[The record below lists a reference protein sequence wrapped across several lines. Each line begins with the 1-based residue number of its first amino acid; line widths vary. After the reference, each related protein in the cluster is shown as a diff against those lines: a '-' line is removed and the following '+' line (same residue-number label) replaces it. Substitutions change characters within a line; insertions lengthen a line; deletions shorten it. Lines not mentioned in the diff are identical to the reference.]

1 MIFKKVTF
9 HNFGIYAGRHE
20 ISIAPKTEKTIIVFG
35 ALNGAGKTT
44 LLEGIQFALYGK
56 NSKFLARNTYGDFL
70 ANSINR
76 NSTQDSASVALEFTA
91 TLDGRYSSLEVV
103 RTWTNK
109 GKLAKEYPIQVF
121 KDGILD
127 HDLSSRW
134 DELVENF
141 FPNQLSELFFFD
153 GEKIESLAQP
163 KLCAD
168 LVKTGL
174 NTLLGLDL
182 VSDLSKT
189 LSILDR
195 KLQVS
200 TVSEKE
206 RKAVE
211 KLEELIAH
219 HSRRRKQQEASILGL
234 CESLN
239 TVSEALVEANDD
251 LRKNGGDLYVERET
265 LKNKEDVLVAEYDD
279 FKRSLVDFAATK
291 APLLIL
297 SKEIDALVKH
307 CESGITSDQREAVL
321 SALDVFSRT
330 LITQIENDKSFSE
343 NQTMLINEVRESYIH
358 EHLSKTAE
366 PAISISSKLLGQI
379 QAELPLIKK
388 DTYKLLVD
396 LSKKL
401 SEVESIQGRLLAVPD
416 DQKIKPLIEK
426 VQNLELEKQQIE
438 SEIKVLE
445 SHKNQTSLDLSVAE
459 GDLNKLMIELS
470 DGRAEEER
478 GRLMKMRLQSGKK
491 ILSAFSDLIRE
502 KHIARLEVK
511 IKDCMDALLRKKTF
525 LKSVSIDKNS
535 YQLTIKV
542 EGKGSIPAA
551 KLSAGER
558 QLLAISVLWALASLS
573 EKKLPTIVDTPLGR
587 LDSKSRTNL
596 IENYFPN
603 AGSQVILL
611 STDEE
616 IVGSYYKSLKPFI
629 AKEYVIE
636 YDEDS
641 QSSVVR
647 PGYFES
653 HAGEV

>member
-9 HNFGIYAGRHE
+9 HNFGIYAGKHE
-20 ISIAPKTEKTIIVFG
+20 ISIAPNKEKTIIVFG

-56 NSKFLARNTYGDFL
+56 NSKFLARNSYVDFL
-70 ANSINR
+70 VNSINR
-76 NSTQDSASVALEFTA
+76 NSTQDSAAVALEFTA
-91 TLDGRYSSLEVV
+91 ALDGRYSSLEVV

-307 CESGITSDQREAVL
+307 CESGVTSDQREAVL

-366 PAISISSKLLGQI
+366 PVISISGKLLGQI

-426 VQNLELEKQQIE
+426 VQNLELEKQRIE

-587 LDSKSRTNL
+587 LDSKSRKNL
-596 IENYFPN
+596 TENYFPN

-616 IVGSYYKSLKPFI
+616 IVGSYYKSLKPVI
-629 AKEYVIE
+629 AREYVIE
-636 YDEDS
+636 YDEGS

-653 HAGEV
+653 QAGEL

>member
-9 HNFGIYAGRHE
+9 HNFGIYAGKHE
-20 ISIAPKTEKTIIVFG
+20 ISIAPNKEKTIIVFG

-56 NSKFLARNTYGDFL
+56 NSKFLARNSYVDFL
-70 ANSINR
+70 VNSINR
-76 NSTQDSASVALEFTA
+76 NSTQDSAAVALEFTA
-91 TLDGRYSSLEVV
+91 ALDGRYSSLEVV

-307 CESGITSDQREAVL
+307 CESGVTSDQREAVL

-366 PAISISSKLLGQI
+366 PVISISGKLLGQI

-426 VQNLELEKQQIE
+426 VQNLELEKQRIE

-491 ILSAFSDLIRE
+491 ILSTFSDLIRE

-587 LDSKSRTNL
+587 LDSKSRKNL

-616 IVGSYYKSLKPFI
+616 IVGSYYKSLKPVI
-629 AKEYVIE
+629 AREYVIE
-636 YDEDS
+636 YDEGS

-653 HAGEV
+653 QAGEL